1 MALPRGI
8 RNNNPL
14 NIRKGNDW
22 QGERHPQTDREFEE
36 FESMT
41 MGLRAA
47 FKLLKNYMNGFHG
60 KRKAC
65 DNIEDI
71 VSKWAPEVENATRAY
86 IQFVSDQTGIHP
98 REVISFRNRDTMCAI
113 VRAMAFV
120 ECGVCVDFR
129 RFTAVIAVAVCNKV

>member
-1 MALPRGI
+1 MKIPRGI

-14 NIRKGNDW
+14 NIRKVNDW

-47 FKLLKNYMNGFHG
+47 FKLLQNYMNGFHG
-60 KRKAC
+60 KRKPC

-86 IQFVSDQTGIHP
+86 IQFVSDHTGIHP
-98 REVISFRNRDTMCAI
+98 REAISFKNRDAMCAI

-120 ECGVCVDFR
+120 ECGVWLDPGVIK
-129 RFTAVIAVAVCNKV
+129 TAYDLV